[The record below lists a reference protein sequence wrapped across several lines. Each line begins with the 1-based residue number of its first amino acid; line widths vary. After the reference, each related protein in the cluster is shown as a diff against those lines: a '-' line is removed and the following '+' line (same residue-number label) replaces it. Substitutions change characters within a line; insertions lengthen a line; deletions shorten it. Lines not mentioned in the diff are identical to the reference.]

1 MEIWK
6 RKETRSICDY
16 SLSGIQNRLAV
27 EGETLIVHQFHTG
40 SKGLTSPEY
49 LKPAPSPKGLLAVL
63 KTLVGRNSPPQ
74 ACAVCIPDGARLTL
88 EGISEKLQ
96 EAYHLSPVEKVT
108 FRQLSAKAGSY
119 RDAVEFSN
127 GRNVLLQELEEG
139 LHVQVCEL
147 SPAENI
153 LPERLFA
160 AN

>member
-1 MEIWK
+1 M
-6 RKETRSICDY
+6 CDY

-27 EGETLIVHQFHTG
+27 EDETLIVHQFHTG

-108 FRQLSAKAGSY
+108 FRQLSASALTY
-119 RDAVEFSN
+119 RDAVEFEN
-127 GRNVLLQELEEG
+127 GMKVLLQELEESQR
-139 LHVQVCEL
+139 LKVRAL
-147 SPAENI
+147 SSEDVGDSEQQLFQEN
-153 LPERLFA
+153 A
-160 AN
+160 